1 MCSNFS
7 IVFLS
12 PCVVDP
18 CGSVA
23 ARRIPAGCRAKLS
36 VSNPS
41 HPHQRVAERRNS
53 RARNAAP
60 VGPSY
65 DRTCPSSGRELP
77 VHNADRR
84 AFRRSTAAFS
94 LDLET
99 AFWRR
104 TGAPIRT
111 PLIPRA
117 FTRFHP
123 LHQPVAGRTHVVGP
137 GDVSRDPRRPD
148 WLGRTLRRRPC
159 SANKRHRLA
168 PSTTCRMRRT
178 ATFLLSIYR
187 LSTFS
192 SNTVGRSNGMRGT
205 TIDAQRIGVSRPAQ
219 APAAISTPSA
229 VIRDAAWLVVSSR
242 FLTMADGRRTTHATG
257 K

>member
-1 MCSNFS
+1 MTVESHLHKLRYPHSLLN
-7 IVFLS
+7 
-12 PCVVDP
+12 PCVEP

-23 ARRIPAGCRAKLS
+23 ARRIPADCRAKLS
-36 VSNPS
+36 VSNSS
-41 HPHQRVAERRNS
+41 HPQKREAERRNS

-77 VHNADRR
+77 AHNAGRR

-94 LDLET
+94 LDLGT

-111 PLIPRA
+111 PLIPRG
-117 FTRFHP
+117 FPRFHP

-137 GDVSRDPRRPD
+137 GGVSRGPRRPG
-148 WLGRTLRRRPC
+148 WLGRTLRRRPR

-168 PSTTCRMRRT
+168 PSVEQGWVDYRRE
-178 ATFLLSIYR
+178 AR
-187 LSTFS
+187 RKS
-192 SNTVGRSNGMRGT
+192 SGCG
-205 TIDAQRIGVSRPAQ
+205 
-219 APAAISTPSA
+219 
-229 VIRDAAWLVVSSR
+229 
-242 FLTMADGRRTTHATG
+242 
-257 K
+257 